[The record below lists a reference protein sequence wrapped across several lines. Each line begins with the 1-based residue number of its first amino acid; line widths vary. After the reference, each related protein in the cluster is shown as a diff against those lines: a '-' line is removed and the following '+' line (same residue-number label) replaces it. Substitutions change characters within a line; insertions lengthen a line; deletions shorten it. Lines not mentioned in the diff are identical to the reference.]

1 MTDLAPSQTALR
13 LCAAL
18 TLAAAV
24 LATFLASI
32 PVSMIEMR
40 PPLYQ
45 PEGVAYGLYL
55 GASLAVSMLSLL
67 ASALLPQAALTPEP
81 SRTARITALAATG
94 AVALIALANIGL
106 ASLPVGEV
114 DPTRAYWRQVIVQS
128 LGALLTILPALV
140 VTAALALRLP
150 RGLPRILGLAALALL
165 IPLDLAAS
173 AGVSPIPTAGL
184 LLALLLAM
192 ATALHRAGGLSAH
205 ARLWLIGLATLFAL
219 PWAIGHLPNA
229 GAALMLTDPSRRA
242 AALAEALLG
251 DPAAWH
257 LASQPMLLLCLGT
270 LAALLFTHPLRH
282 ARAMATLLTLTGLCA
297 ALPAAMEMVP
307 TSPSQSLEMLR
318 TGGYTPGQA
327 LATSLGWAGSLLS
340 PPVAALAA
348 AWLWIRGA
356 RSPI

>member
-67 ASALLPQAALTPEP
+67 ASTLLPQAALTPEP

-114 DPTRAYWRQVIVQS
+114 DPTRAYWRQVIEHNR
-128 LGALLTILPALV
+128 G
-140 VTAALALRLP
+140 RLP
-150 RGLPRILGLAALALL
+150 DPSNPDLIL
-165 IPLDLAAS
+165 
-173 AGVSPIPTAGL
+173 AGAEL
-184 LLALLLAM
+184 LL
-192 ATALHRAGGLSAH
+192 
-205 ARLWLIGLATLFAL
+205 
-219 PWAIGHLPNA
+219 P
-229 GAALMLTDPSRRA
+229 
-242 AALAEALLG
+242 
-251 DPAAWH
+251 
-257 LASQPMLLLCLGT
+257 
-270 LAALLFTHPLRH
+270 PL
-282 ARAMATLLTLTGLCA
+282 
-297 ALPAAMEMVP
+297 
-307 TSPSQSLEMLR
+307 
-318 TGGYTPGQA
+318 
-327 LATSLGWAGSLLS
+327 
-340 PPVAALAA
+340 
-348 AWLWIRGA
+348 
-356 RSPI
+356 